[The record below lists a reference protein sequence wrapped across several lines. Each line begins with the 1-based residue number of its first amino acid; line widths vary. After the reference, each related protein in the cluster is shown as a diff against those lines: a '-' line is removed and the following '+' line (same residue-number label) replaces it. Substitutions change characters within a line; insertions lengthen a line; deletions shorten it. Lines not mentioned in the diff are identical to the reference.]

1 MMSGSGIKR
10 WSLRVR
16 AEKSVWDAYC
26 ARNTSAESQ
35 GTMMLVGI
43 VRNKREWAKRET
55 LENYSIGM
63 MTSSISREMAHTNA
77 LRGIQNRNARL
88 TVSDVLLQ
96 RPSDNSELVR
106 GQVIRP

>member
-1 MMSGSGIKR
+1 MCVGCILCQKYKR
-10 WSLRVR
+10 RESRHDDASRV
-16 AEKSVWDAYC
+16 
-26 ARNTSAESQ
+26 
-35 GTMMLVGI
+35 

-63 MTSSISREMAHTNA
+63 MTSSISREMARTNA